1 MKTPMIL
8 DFNDNQQVL
17 GFVTPS
23 FYNIQAEVEQIKFP
37 SFDYASFVPVVTEGS
52 EWARGALFRSSQAV
66 GRAAWISGKGFDMP
80 YADSTQG
87 QFLQPFDMAGIGF
100 EWSLEEIQT
109 AALEGRDLGADK
121 ARDAR
126 MIAEEMLFNIAMT
139 GDTDKGWTGLVND
152 AVVTAVDAPND
163 GTGSAR
169 TFDSK
174 IGTPAL
180 ILRDINSAIIGVTTD
195 TRESEIANAVLL
207 PTSTLQLIG
216 SIQLP
221 NTTMTILEFIRQ
233 NNAYTAL
240 TGAPLDIRGLRSL
253 ETAGP
258 SATKRMVAYNRDPS
272 VVRFHLP
279 MPHRFLAPFQKASM
293 TWEVAGIMRTGGT
306 EIRRPRSVRYLDR
319 I

>member
-1 MKTPMIL
+1 MKI
-8 DFNDNQQVL
+8 DFTDNQQAL
-17 GFVTPS
+17 GFITPA
-23 FYNIQAEVEQIKFP
+23 FYNVQTEVDLIKFP
-37 SFDYASFVPVVTEGS
+37 SYDYATYIPVVTEGS
-52 EWARGALFRSSQAV
+52 EWARGALFRSSETAGKAQ
-66 GRAAWISGKGFDMP
+66 WLSGKAFDMP
-80 YADSTQG
+80 YASSTQA

-100 EWSLEEIQT
+100 EWSLEELQV
-109 AALEGRDLGADK
+109 AALEGRDLGSDK

-126 MIAEEMLFNIAMT
+126 LVAEEMLFNIAMV

-152 AVVTAVDAPND
+152 AVVTAVDAPAD
-163 GTGSAR
+163 GAGSAR

-174 IGTPAL
+174 ITTPTL
-180 ILRDINSAIIGVTTD
+180 ILRDVNSAIIGVTTD
-195 TRESEIANAVLL
+195 TRETEVANTLIM
-207 PTSTLQLIG
+207 PTSTVQLLG
-216 SIQLP
+216 STALIS
-221 NTTMTILEFIRQ
+221 NTSMTVLEFLRT

-240 TGAPLDIRGLRSL
+240 TGQPLTIRGLRSL

-258 SATKRMVAYNRDPS
+258 SATKRMIAYNRDPS

-279 MPHRFLAPFQKASM
+279 MPHRFLTPFQKSSM

>member
-1 MKTPMIL
+1 MKPQIL

-17 GFVTPS
+17 GFVTPA
-23 FYNIQAEVEQIKFP
+23 FYNVQAEVEQIKFP
-37 SFDYASFVPVVTEGS
+37 SFDYAAFIPVVTEGS
-52 EWARGALFRSSQAV
+52 PWARGALFRSSQTV
-66 GRAAWISGKGFDMP
+66 GRAAWVSGKAKDMP
-80 YADSTQG
+80 FADSTQG

-100 EWSLEEIQT
+100 NWSLEEIQT

-126 MIAEEMLFNIAMT
+126 LIAEEMLFNIAMT
-139 GDTDKGWTGLVND
+139 GDADKGWTGLVND

-174 IGTPAL
+174 TGSPDL
-180 ILRDINSAIIGVTTD
+180 ILRDVNSAIIGVTTD
-195 TRESEIANAVLL
+195 TRETEIANAVLL
-207 PTSTLQLIG
+207 PTSTLQLLGSRRIG
-216 SIQLP
+216 D
-221 NTTMTILEFIRQ
+221 TTMTILEFLRT

-240 TGAPLDIRGLRSL
+240 TGIPLDIRGLRSL

-258 SATKRMVAYNRDPS
+258 GGDTKRMVAYNRDPS

-279 MPHRFLAPFQKASM
+279 MPHMFLPPWQSGPM
-293 TWEVAGIMRTGGT
+293 TYEVAGIMRTGGT
-306 EIRRPRSVRYLDR
+306 EIRRPRSVRYVDR